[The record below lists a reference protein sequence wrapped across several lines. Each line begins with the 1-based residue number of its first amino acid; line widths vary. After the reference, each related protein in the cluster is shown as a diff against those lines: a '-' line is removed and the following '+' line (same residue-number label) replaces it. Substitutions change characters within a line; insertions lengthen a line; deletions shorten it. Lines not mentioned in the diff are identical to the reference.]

1 MFQLCRLRAVPAHLC
16 LLLGA
21 VLLAVGCNRVPALDE
36 TQGAAMRHTDYP
48 TLIPLE
54 PALALHAAEPNSAE
68 QLEREMDWR
77 RARLEARAAR
87 LRAAQA
93 D

>member
-1 MFQLCRLRAVPAHLC
+1 MFQPCRPRATPARLC
-16 LLLGA
+16 LLVGA
-21 VLLAVGCNRVPALDE
+21 ALLAAGCNRVPELDE
-36 TQGAAMRHTDYP
+36 TQSDSLRHADYP
-48 TLIPLE
+48 ALIPLE
-54 PALALHAAEPNSAE
+54 PALALHAAEPDSAE
-68 QLEREMDWR
+68 KLEREMDWR

>member
-1 MFQLCRLRAVPAHLC
+1 MFQPCRLRAVLARLC
-16 LLLGA
+16 LLIGA
-21 VLLAVGCNRVPALDE
+21 VLPAAGCNQVPALDE
-36 TQGAAMRHTDYP
+36 TQGAALRHADYP
-48 TLIPLE
+48 ALIPLE
-54 PALALHAAEPNSAE
+54 PALALHAAEPDSAE
-68 QLEREMDWR
+68 KLEREMDWR